1 MNQKHLIHIHA
12 VTVREGVAR
21 KTGNQYHIEE
31 GACIAV
37 AEYSDV
43 NGEVKKDTTAGLMNI
58 PDHLRGLP
66 PGVYEPTF
74 SFSNFEGKV
83 VVRIVDLKPVGM
95 KAAAPMPEKKV
106 VQAA

>member
-1 MNQKHLIHIHA
+1 MSQKHVVHIHA

-31 GACIAV
+31 GACIAM
-37 AEYSDV
+37 AEYADHA
-43 NGEVKKDTTAGLMNI
+43 GEIKRDTTAGLMNL

-66 PGVYEPTF
+66 PGAYEPVF

-83 VVRIVDLKPVGM
+83 VVRIVDLRPVGQR
-95 KAAAPMPEKKV
+95 AVAPQADKKV
-106 VQAA
+106 A

>member
-1 MNQKHLIHIHA
+1 MTQKHLVHIHA

-31 GACIAV
+31 GACIAT
-37 AEYSDV
+37 AEYTDHA
-43 NGEVKKDTTAGLMNI
+43 GEIKKDTTAGLMNL

-66 PGVYEPTF
+66 PGAYEPVF

-83 VVRIVDLKPVGM
+83 VVRIVDLQPVGM
-95 KAAAPMPEKKV
+95 KHAAPIKDKV
-106 VQAA
+106 AA

>member
-1 MNQKHLIHIHA
+1 MQQKHLVHIHA
-12 VTVREGVAR
+12 VTVREGIAR

-37 AEYSDV
+37 AEYAGSD
-43 NGEVKKDTTAGLMNI
+43 GEIKKDTTAGLLNL

-66 PGVYEPTF
+66 PGAYEPVF

-83 VVRIVDLKPVGM
+83 TVRIVDLLPVGAKVAAPVPER
-95 KAAAPMPEKKV
+95 KAA
-106 VQAA
+106 